1 MRCLYNGLRLLIFVS
16 FTFYFTFEVALKY
29 VQIYRISEEKRGFTG
44 ADKGDAGTIRPLIAH
59 LRLMS
64 QSSFHFYFHKYI
76 QVGATGNI
84 LLSNFSG
91 GKSFYKESYWGHHY
105 TIALNCHHW
114 AHGWLVILSQIV
126 SMKKKKQI
134 NDNSHSKRKSSWRY
148 QGIMVD
154 NLKLT
159 SKSRN
164 NSPWN
169 LIIHGSCFFFCR
181 KLTK

>member
-16 FTFYFTFEVALKY
+16 FTFSFTFEVALKY

-64 QSSFHFYFHKYI
+64 QPGEFISHFYFHKYI

-91 GKSFYKESYWGHHY
+91 GKSFYKESYSGHHC
-105 TIALNCHHW
+105 TIALNCHHC

-134 NDNSHSKRKSSWRY
+134 NDNSHSKRKSS
-148 QGIMVD
+148 
-154 NLKLT
+154 
-159 SKSRN
+159 
-164 NSPWN
+164 
-169 LIIHGSCFFFCR
+169 
-181 KLTK
+181 

>member
-16 FTFYFTFEVALKY
+16 FTFSFTFEVALKY

-91 GKSFYKESYWGHHY
+91 GKSFYKESY
-105 TIALNCHHW
+105 
-114 AHGWLVILSQIV
+114 
-126 SMKKKKQI
+126 
-134 NDNSHSKRKSSWRY
+134 
-148 QGIMVD
+148 
-154 NLKLT
+154 
-159 SKSRN
+159 
-164 NSPWN
+164 
-169 LIIHGSCFFFCR
+169 
-181 KLTK
+181 

>member
-1 MRCLYNGLRLLIFVS
+1 MSRSIEYLRRREVLREQIKGTLAQYGLWLPIFVS
-16 FTFYFTFEVALKY
+16 CLSLE
-29 VQIYRISEEKRGFTG
+29 
-44 ADKGDAGTIRPLIAH
+44 
-59 LRLMS
+59 
-64 QSSFHFYFHKYI
+64 SSFHFYFHKYI